1 MSAYITTA
9 QKDAA
14 NGVPSLDSNLLINI
28 DRIPTFS
35 ILQQYPLLIM
45 DKQVA
50 TPTTNEVRMKRISGA
65 RIKINKIYAVLDA
78 GTLTL
83 DLKVAGVSQ
92 GLNLAITTSSVSAF
106 IPPSD
111 IIIDARSGPI
121 SLGIEASNLSTTTV
135 PDNLEV
141 VIEADY
147 VAA

>member
-1 MSAYITTA
+1 M
-9 QKDAA
+9 
-14 NGVPSLDSNLLINI
+14 PSLDSNLLINI

-50 TPTTNEVRMKRISGA
+50 TPTTSEVRMKRISGA

-121 SLGIEASNLSTTTV
+121 SLGIEASNLSSPTV

-147 VAA
+147 VDA